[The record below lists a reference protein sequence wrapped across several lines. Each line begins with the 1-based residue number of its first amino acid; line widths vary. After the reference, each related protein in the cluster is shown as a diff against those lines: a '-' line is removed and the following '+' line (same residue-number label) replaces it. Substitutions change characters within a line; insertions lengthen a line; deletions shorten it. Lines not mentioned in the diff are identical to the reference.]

1 MEADDCYV
9 RQVPPFDLFA
19 NVVTWAVSTYTKL
32 FTSFSFFL
40 FFFFSILMLNA
51 DACSARFSHFLL
63 ALLY

>member
-32 FTSFSFFL
+32 FTSFF

-63 ALLY
+63 SLLY